1 MTTIA
6 DALASTRKLPDAA
19 DNSRLDGE
27 RLLAHVLG
35 VSRSALYAHPERPI
49 GDREISEFRRLLKR
63 RGKGE
68 PIAYLLGNA
77 GFMHFQL
84 AVDPCVLIPRP
95 ETELLVELALESA
108 PEGNT
113 GPLQIAD
120 LGTGSG
126 AIAIAL
132 ARRKPDWRIHAV
144 DISPQALALA
154 RRNAR
159 ELGARNISFREASWC
174 EGLADSALDMIVA
187 NPPYVAVGDPA
198 LHPDCAFEPDMALF
212 AGADGLSAIREII
225 NQARRCLK
233 AGGLLLLE
241 HGHDQREPV
250 AGLLSAAGYRDIR
263 HYRDHAG
270 HDRLIHAREGRRP
283 PAKSPGRFCDYASLR
298 AE

>member
-6 DALASTRKLPDAA
+6 DALASARKSQSTTDCSP
-19 DNSRLDGE
+19 LDGE

-35 VSRSALYAHPERPI
+35 VTRSALYAHPERPL
-49 GDREISEFRRLLKR
+49 GDREISEFRRLLQR

-68 PIAYLLGNA
+68 PVAYLLGNA
-77 GFMHFQL
+77 GFMDFQL
-84 AVDPCVLIPRP
+84 AVNPCVLIPRP
-95 ETELLVELALESA
+95 ETELLVELTLESA
-108 PEGNT
+108 PEGKN
-113 GPLQIAD
+113 GPLQVAD

-132 ARRKPDWRIHAV
+132 ARAKPDWLIRAV
-144 DISPQALALA
+144 DLSPQALALA

-174 EGLADSALDMIVA
+174 ESLADSAYDMIVA
-187 NPPYVAVGDPA
+187 NPPYVAPGAPA

-212 AGADGLSAIREII
+212 AGADGLSAIRQII

-241 HGHDQREPV
+241 HGHDQREPTTE
-250 AGLLSAAGYRDIR
+250 LLSAAGYRNIK

-270 HDRLIHAREGRRP
+270 HDRII
-283 PAKSPGRFCDYASLR
+283 CASHL
-298 AE
+298 